1 MQDNTSIL
9 LVYTGG
15 TIGMKQDPVSFDLRP
30 FDFSQILEEVPELR
44 KFGYRIDTYS
54 FDPIIDSSD
63 VDIEFWKKL
72 TRLIEDNY
80 DNYDGF
86 VILHGT
92 DTMSFSASALSFM
105 LEDIE
110 KPVIFTGSQLPIG
123 MLRTD
128 GKENLISSIEIA
140 ASKDKNG
147 HPMVPEVCI
156 YFESQL
162 YRGNRTTKYTAENF
176 MAFRSANYPVLAEA
190 GIHLK
195 FNTSFIRYPDTWG
208 KPLKAAYSLDPSVL
222 IIKIFP
228 GMSRRILESLVMTQ
242 GIRAIILETYGSGN
256 APSGRWFTDCIREAV
271 DRGLIVLNITQCQA
285 GRVDMDTYSTGKA
298 LKNAGVTGGSDCT
311 TEAAVAKLFFL
322 LGQYSDNKCVKKFLE
337 KNLRGELT
345 EL

>member
-1 MQDNTSIL
+1 MRDKTSIL

-30 FDFSQILEEVPELR
+30 FDFSQILEEVPELK
-44 KFGYRIDTYS
+44 KFGYTIDTYS
-54 FDPIIDSSD
+54 FDPVIDSSD
-63 VDIEFWKKL
+63 VNIEFWKKL
-72 TRLIEDNY
+72 TRLIEEHY
-80 DNYDGF
+80 DRYDGF

-105 LEDIE
+105 LGDIT
-110 KPVIFTGSQLPIG
+110 KPVVFTGSQLPIG

-140 ASKDKNG
+140 ASKDSDG

-176 MAFRSANYPVLAEA
+176 RAFRSANYPVLAEA

-195 FNTSFIRYPDTWG
+195 FNTSCIRYPKNWNQ
-208 KPLKAAYSLDPSVL
+208 PLKPVYDLDPSVL
-222 IIKIFP
+222 IIKVIP
-228 GMSRRILESLVMTQ
+228 GMKQEILDTLVSIS

-256 APSGRWFTDCIREAV
+256 APSGQWFTDCIKKAV
-271 DRGLIVLNITQCQA
+271 DRGVIVLNITQCQA
-285 GRVDMDTYSTGKA
+285 GRVDMDAYSTGKS
-298 LKNAGVTGGSDCT
+298 LKKIGVTGGSDCT

-322 LGQYSDNKCVKKFLE
+322 LGQYPDNETVVDFLKK
-337 KNLRGELT
+337 NIRGELT
-345 EL
+345 EM